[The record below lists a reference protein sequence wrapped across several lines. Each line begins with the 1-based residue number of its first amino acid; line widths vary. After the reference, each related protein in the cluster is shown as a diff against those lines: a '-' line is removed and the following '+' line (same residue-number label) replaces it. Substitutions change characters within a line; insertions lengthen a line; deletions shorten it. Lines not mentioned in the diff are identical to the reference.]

1 MNIHI
6 TKIQNFKKINN
17 LFKLIKNSSLLSLPS
32 LIGIFLAL
40 IAIPIH
46 LKINGKYDYGNYIFF
61 HFIVSFSLI
70 LNLGLNKIVAIELA
84 KKKYLVSI
92 INQSVKFSI
101 FTSIIIFLI
110 GLFLIKL
117 MINNF
122 FSLLILIGICMSV
135 IYLTLE
141 GIIQGLKKFKVLSG
155 VNFFFYTLS
164 LNIPSIS
171 LYFFEEFNYI
181 NLITLSLFIKIT
193 VIFIIFLYLKSFIRN
208 KEKLKYN
215 LFLKLTKYSKWYFL
229 HLANLQIFDFAD
241 KYLIKILIGPIAL
254 AIYSIPYQLA
264 GKITIFSKSISAV
277 LLPEI
282 SEGKEKSNFNYSI
295 NIYTFII
302 PVLLLMLFPFLNYL
316 LKIWLGNQY
325 TSQILDLTK
334 IFLIISWISGI
345 SHILIAFFEGK
356 KKVKFNSILEVYL
369 VVPFVLI
376 LTLILIQ
383 YKNLIFISFVLLSKE
398 IILTF
403 LRLNKIGYVINNIII
418 INVNIFL
425 VVLNM
430 LISIYYEEYFY
441 FSFLILIFINFIIFL
456 QRSKI

>member
-1 MNIHI
+1 MNNHI
-6 TKIQNFKKINN
+6 TKKQNFKKINN

-122 FSLLILIGICMSV
+122 FSLLILIGICISV

-141 GIIQGLKKFKVLSG
+141 GIIQGLKKFKILSG

-229 HLANLQIFDFAD
+229 HLVNLQIFDFAD

-356 KKVKFNSILEVYL
+356 NKVKFNSILEVYL
-369 VVPFVLI
+369 LVPFVLI
-376 LTLILIQ
+376 LILILIQ

-403 LRLNKIGYVINNIII
+403 LRLHKIEYAINNIII

-430 LISIYYEEYFY
+430 LISVYYEEYFY
-441 FSFLILIFINFIIFL
+441 YSFLILIFINFIIFL

>member
-1 MNIHI
+1 MNNHI
-6 TKIQNFKKINN
+6 TKKKNLKKINN

-122 FSLLILIGICMSV
+122 FSLLILIGICISV

-141 GIIQGLKKFKVLSG
+141 GIIQGLKKFKILSG

-164 LNIPSIS
+164 LNIPSIL

-215 LFLKLTKYSKWYFL
+215 LF
-229 HLANLQIFDFAD
+229 
-241 KYLIKILIGPIAL
+241 
-254 AIYSIPYQLA
+254 
-264 GKITIFSKSISAV
+264 
-277 LLPEI
+277 
-282 SEGKEKSNFNYSI
+282 
-295 NIYTFII
+295 
-302 PVLLLMLFPFLNYL
+302 
-316 LKIWLGNQY
+316 
-325 TSQILDLTK
+325 
-334 IFLIISWISGI
+334 
-345 SHILIAFFEGK
+345 
-356 KKVKFNSILEVYL
+356 
-369 VVPFVLI
+369 
-376 LTLILIQ
+376 
-383 YKNLIFISFVLLSKE
+383 
-398 IILTF
+398 
-403 LRLNKIGYVINNIII
+403 
-418 INVNIFL
+418 
-425 VVLNM
+425 
-430 LISIYYEEYFY
+430 
-441 FSFLILIFINFIIFL
+441 
-456 QRSKI
+456 

>member
-1 MNIHI
+1 
-6 TKIQNFKKINN
+6 
-17 LFKLIKNSSLLSLPS
+17 
-32 LIGIFLAL
+32 
-40 IAIPIH
+40 
-46 LKINGKYDYGNYIFF
+46 
-61 HFIVSFSLI
+61 
-70 LNLGLNKIVAIELA
+70 
-84 KKKYLVSI
+84 
-92 INQSVKFSI
+92 
-101 FTSIIIFLI
+101 
-110 GLFLIKL
+110 

-122 FSLLILIGICMSV
+122 FSLLILIGISISV

-141 GIIQGLKKFKVLSG
+141 GIIQGLKKFKILSG

-171 LYFFEEFNYI
+171 LYFFEEFNYV

-229 HLANLQIFDFAD
+229 HLVNLQIFDFAD

-302 PVLLLMLFPFLNYL
+302 PVLLLY
-316 LKIWLGNQY
+316 Y
-325 TSQILDLTK
+325 TSFIVNAFS
-334 IFLIISWISGI
+334 IFKL
-345 SHILIAFFEGK
+345 
-356 KKVKFNSILEVYL
+356 SI
-369 VVPFVLI
+369 
-376 LTLILIQ
+376 
-383 YKNLIFISFVLLSKE
+383 KNLA
-398 IILTF
+398 
-403 LRLNKIGYVINNIII
+403 R
-418 INVNIFL
+418 
-425 VVLNM
+425 
-430 LISIYYEEYFY
+430 
-441 FSFLILIFINFIIFL
+441 
-456 QRSKI
+456 

>member
-229 HLANLQIFDFAD
+229 HLVNLQIFDFTD

>member
-122 FSLLILIGICMSV
+122 FSLLILIGICISV

-141 GIIQGLKKFKVLSG
+141 GIIQGLKKFKILSG

-164 LNIPSIS
+164 LNIPSIL

-229 HLANLQIFDFAD
+229 HLINLQIFDFAD
-241 KYLIKILIGPIAL
+241 IL
-254 AIYSIPYQLA
+254 
-264 GKITIFSKSISAV
+264 
-277 LLPEI
+277 
-282 SEGKEKSNFNYSI
+282 
-295 NIYTFII
+295 
-302 PVLLLMLFPFLNYL
+302 
-316 LKIWLGNQY
+316 
-325 TSQILDLTK
+325 
-334 IFLIISWISGI
+334 
-345 SHILIAFFEGK
+345 
-356 KKVKFNSILEVYL
+356 
-369 VVPFVLI
+369 
-376 LTLILIQ
+376 
-383 YKNLIFISFVLLSKE
+383 
-398 IILTF
+398 
-403 LRLNKIGYVINNIII
+403 R
-418 INVNIFL
+418 
-425 VVLNM
+425 
-430 LISIYYEEYFY
+430 
-441 FSFLILIFINFIIFL
+441 
-456 QRSKI
+456 